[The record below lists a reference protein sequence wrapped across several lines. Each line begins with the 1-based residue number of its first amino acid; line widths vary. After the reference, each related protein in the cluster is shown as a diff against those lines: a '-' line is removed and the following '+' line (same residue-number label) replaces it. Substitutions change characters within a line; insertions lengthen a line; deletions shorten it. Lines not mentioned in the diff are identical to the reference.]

1 MGHDPI
7 TGIIPVAPAVFDAD
21 ENLDLDGVR
30 RAIRYLVDAGSD
42 AISLLANYSEQF
54 SLTDDERETLLR
66 ASFEA
71 AGDTPLCVTTS
82 HWSSKIAAERSRHA
96 QELGAAFVMLMPP
109 FVGASMTVPEQGI
122 IDFFATVADA
132 IDIPI
137 MVQDAPMSPTLLT
150 PELMARIA
158 REVDLVSY
166 VKVETARAAGKI
178 RRLAEIAPELP
189 GLFDGEE
196 ATTLIPDL
204 EAGAIGCMSSGM
216 LPRELG
222 RIITDFAA
230 GRHDE
235 AERAW
240 ESLLPLIHFENRQL
254 AQAATKVLMAEGG
267 IIGSDTMRS
276 PFPATAPND
285 RAKLVEMARKR
296 DAFILNWA

>member
-1 MGHDPI
+1 MARDPI
-7 TGIIPVAPAVFDAD
+7 TGIIPVAPAIFDAD

-30 RAIRYLVDAGSD
+30 RSTRYLVDAGSD

-54 SLTDDERETLLR
+54 SLTDDEREAYLR

-82 HWSSKIAAERSRHA
+82 HYSSRIAAERSRHA

-109 FVGASMTVPEQGI
+109 FVGSSMTVSEQGI
-122 IDFFATVADA
+122 VDFFRTVADA

-150 PELMARIA
+150 PEVMARLA
-158 REVDLVSY
+158 REIDLVQY
-166 VKVETARAAGKI
+166 VKVETARAASKL
-178 RRLAEIAPELP
+178 RTLKQIAPELP

-196 ATTLIPDL
+196 AVTLIPDL
-204 EAGAIGCMSSGM
+204 EAGAIGCMSSAM

-222 RIITDFAA
+222 AIISDFAA
-230 GRHDE
+230 GRRDE

-240 ESLLPLIHFENRQL
+240 EALLPLIQFENRQL

-267 IIGSDTMRS
+267 IIGSDTMRR
-276 PFPATAPND
+276 PFAATHPND